1 MSRYNIMTE
10 ISETGLIS
18 IITIISGICA
28 LALRMCLKSKCDQV
42 DCLCLKIHRAVD
54 LESQEQQQQQEPRL
68 DEVYSDKINI

>member
-1 MSRYNIMTE
+1 MTE